1 MGIEIPPPSPRQ
13 SLHILFRIQD
23 ILTAPSE
30 YTTGQ
35 NEQIDGVLGNNSRG
49 TYPRPS
55 APEMDDLPAYSND
68 IEEEMVQAVIEASK
82 REVGEVVKC
91 V

>member
-1 MGIEIPPPSPRQ
+1 MDPLCLCWRVERYETRMV
-13 SLHILFRIQD
+13 LL
-23 ILTAPSE
+23 L
-30 YTTGQ
+30 

-68 IEEEMVQAVIEASK
+68 IEVEMVQAVIEASK
-82 REVGEVVKC
+82 REVGVVKC